1 MPARERILVLMD
13 TSSADPALL
22 KFLRFIVEAHD
33 TQEVHVFNSISQM
46 NIPDEVLKDF
56 PEIKEKA
63 VEERIQLLTDKV
75 NELLPEEVAAICQ
88 VHVKQ
93 GAPAKEILKFV
104 DKNNIALIMM
114 GRLKNFAGGGVLS
127 NRLARRAACN
137 LFIIPEDSTVNVNLL
152 HVPCDFSPHSK
163 IAMEEAI
170 RIARHHDGE
179 TTIICQNVYTVPG
192 GYHYSGKTYEEFAE
206 VMKANAEKDFK
217 RFMADIDAEGVNI
230 EVVYS
235 LDTNDNPVTDIVD
248 FANYHRPGAIII
260 GVKGRSS
267 ATALFIGSRAEHL
280 IQQNSQIPMMVV
292 RPKGKNAGIM
302 DLLKEI

>member
-1 MPARERILVLMD
+1 MD
-13 TSSADPALL
+13 TSSTDSVLL
-22 KFLRFIVEAHD
+22 KYLKFIVEAHD

-46 NIPDEVLKDF
+46 NIPEEVLKDF

-63 VEERIQLLTDKV
+63 IEERVQVLKEKV
-75 NELLPEEVAAICQ
+75 KNGLPEEVAAICQ
-88 VHVKQ
+88 VHVKE
-93 GAPAKEILKFV
+93 GAPSKEILKFV
-104 DKNNIALIMM
+104 DKNNIDLIMM
-114 GRLKNFAGGGVLS
+114 GRHKNFAGGGVLS

-137 LFIIPEDSTVNVNLL
+137 LFIIPEDSELNINLL

-163 IAMEEAI
+163 IAIEEAI
-170 RIARHHDGE
+170 RIARHHGKE
-179 TTIICQNVYTVPG
+179 TKIIIQNVYTVPG

-206 VMKANAEKDFK
+206 VMKANAQKDYK
-217 RFMADIDAEGVNI
+217 RFINEIDIEGVNI

-235 LDTNDNPVTDIVD
+235 LDTNDNPVTDILD

-260 GVKGRSS
+260 GVKGRTST
-267 ATALFIGSRAEHL
+267 TALFIGSRAEHL

-292 RPKGKNAGIM
+292 RPKGKNAGIL